1 MSAPLRPQP
10 VSLGRKVRAQLEG
23 LRTRVRL
30 ALFGRGAA
38 RVVGVLLLWWAVSY
52 ALDRPLRLAWG
63 TRALLFALGLGATG
77 WTIWR
82 RLVQPLSRDL
92 PDVELARALERANPS
107 LRWRLLSAV
116 QFAVKAALPGTSVEL
131 TEEVVREAETLA
143 SAPLEHAPAV
153 PYEPVLKRVGLA
165 GLGIALAVA
174 LASGFPSEAGTWCE
188 RNLRLSRTAMWPQDT
203 YLELVQVNGRDLAEF
218 GQEIRIPR
226 GADVEFAVR
235 VRAGVAPRRVYL
247 ITEGL
252 PGADAPAPFDDLG
265 PRVTNRFRLQVE
277 RVPNDFTFWIEGGDS
292 KIGPFQV
299 RAVIPPFVEAIEI
312 EARPPAYTG
321 RPAKTLTLES
331 SSLSFPAGTELVVR
345 ARLSKPLREAWI
357 SERASG
363 AEVTSRLP
371 CTLSPVAGE
380 TQNRKVERRWVVDH
394 TVQLTLGVLDEDY
407 AELPQPPQF
416 SVVAVPDK
424 APSSRLELSGVGLNV
439 TRRAKIAYR
448 ITGRDDYGLS
458 AGELRVEPGGRP
470 ERKKPKPGEKEPKP
484 PEGGWP
490 SDELR
495 VIPAEPAMSGPEASA
510 AGVLDLKDLRLEPK
524 MSLRLWAEVRD
535 GKPGDVQDGPSAT
548 ITLRVVSEE
557 QLLNELLRRLYEQR
571 QLLEKLARDEDDL
584 GRALASQ
591 DEEAY
596 KRGVAVHHDVGRTI
610 ARSAKEIRAV
620 ITEMESNDILD
631 GPTRGR
637 LTTEV
642 VVALGD
648 LRQNEL
654 LLATNTA
661 EILERAPEA
670 ERPALAGGAAQAA
683 RDLADAIRAIADRM
697 GRIEELAEVVAQL
710 KRIIRKQ
717 RALMDKSK
725 KE

>member
-1 MSAPLRPQP
+1 MSAPLK
-10 VSLGRKVRAQLEG
+10 LGPKVRAQLEG

-38 RVVGVLLLWWAVSY
+38 RVVGVLLAWWAISY

-63 TRALLFALGLGATG
+63 TRALLFGLGFAATG
-77 WTIWR
+77 WTAWR
-82 RLVQPLSRDL
+82 RLIQPLNREL
-92 PDVELARALERANPS
+92 PDAELARALERANPS

-143 SAPLEHAPAV
+143 SGELEHAPAV

-165 GLGIALAVA
+165 GLGVALLVA
-174 LASGFPSEAGTWCE
+174 LASGFPSEAHTWCQ
-188 RNLRLSRTAMWPQDT
+188 RNLQLSKTAMWPQDT
-203 YLELVQVNGRDLAEF
+203 YLELVSVNGCPMAEL
-218 GQEIRIPR
+218 GQEIRVPR
-226 GADVEFAVR
+226 GADIELAVR
-235 VRAGVAPRRVYL
+235 VREGVAPRRVYL
-247 ITEGL
+247 IAEGL

-265 PRVTNRFRLQVE
+265 PQSREARYRLQVE
-277 RVPNDFTFWIEGGDS
+277 RVPNDFSFSVEGGDS
-292 KIGPFQV
+292 RIGPFQIK
-299 RAVIPPFVEAIEI
+299 AVIPPFVDGIELEAK
-312 EARPPAYTG
+312 PPAYTG

-345 ARLSKPLREAWI
+345 ARVSKPLREAWLT
-357 SERASG
+357 ERATG

-371 CTLSPVAGE
+371 CTLSALPGE
-380 TQNRKVERRWVVDH
+380 TGKRVLERRWVVDH
-394 TVQLTLGVLDEDY
+394 TVQLTLNVLDEDH

-470 ERKKPKPGEKEPKP
+470 ERKPVKPGEKEPKP

-490 SDELR
+490 TDELQ
-495 VIPAEPAMSGPEASA
+495 VIPAQPAMSGPEASA
-510 AGVLDLKDLRLEPK
+510 SGVLDLKALRLEPK

-535 GKPGDVQDGPSAT
+535 SKPGDAQDGPSAT

-584 GRALASQ
+584 GRSLASQ
-591 DEEAY
+591 DTEAY
-596 KRGVAVHHDVGRTI
+596 GRSVAVHHDVGRTI
-610 ARSAKEIRAV
+610 GRTAKEIRAV

-631 GPTRGR
+631 GPTRAR

-642 VVALGD
+642 VQALGD

-654 LLATNTA
+654 SLATSTA
-661 EILERAPEA
+661 EALQQGGEA
-670 ERPALAGGAAQAA
+670 EQPALAADAAQAS

-697 GRIEELAEVVAQL
+697 GRIEELAEIVAQL

>member
-1 MSAPLRPQP
+1 MSAPLKLGPQ
-10 VSLGRKVRAQLEG
+10 VRAQLEG

-38 RVVGVLLLWWAVSY
+38 RVVGVLLAWWAISY
-52 ALDRPLRLAWG
+52 VLDRPLRLAWG
-63 TRALLFALGLGATG
+63 TRTLVFALGLGLVG

-82 RLVQPLSRDL
+82 RLIRPLSHEL
-92 PDVELARALERANPS
+92 PDTELARALERANPS
-107 LRWRLLSAV
+107 LQWRLLSAV
-116 QFAVKAALPGTSVEL
+116 QFALKAALPGTSLEL

-143 SAPLEHAPAV
+143 SGELDHAPAV
-153 PYEPVLKRVGLA
+153 PSQPVLKRVGLA
-165 GLGIALAVA
+165 GLGLALVFA
-174 LASGFPSEAGTWCE
+174 LSSGFPSEAETWCH
-188 RNLRLSRTAMWPQDT
+188 RNLLLSQTAMWPQDT
-203 YLELVQVNGRDLAEF
+203 YLELVSVNGRAMAEV
-218 GQEIRIPR
+218 GQEIRVPR
-226 GADVEFAVR
+226 GADIELAVR
-235 VRAGVAPRRVYL
+235 VREGVAPRRVYL
-247 ITEGL
+247 SAEGL

-265 PRVTNRFRLQVE
+265 PQSRQARYRLQVE

-292 KIGPFQV
+292 KIGPFQIK
-299 RAVIPPFVEAIEI
+299 AVIPPFVDAIEL

-331 SSLSFPAGTELVVR
+331 SSLSFPSGTELVVR
-345 ARLSKPLREAWI
+345 ARVSKPLREAWLT
-357 SERASG
+357 ERATG
-363 AEVTSRLP
+363 AEVTSRLD
-371 CTLSPVAGE
+371 CTLSALPGE
-380 TQNRKVERRWVVDH
+380 TGKRVLERRWVVDH
-394 TVQLTLGVLDEDY
+394 TVQLTLSVLDEDH

-470 ERKKPKPGEKEPKP
+470 ERKEPKEGEKEPKP

-490 SDELR
+490 TDALQ
-495 VIPAEPAMSGPEASA
+495 VVPAEPAMTGPEASA
-510 AGVLDLKDLRLEPK
+510 EGVLDLKTLRLEPK

-535 GKPGDVQDGPSAT
+535 GKPGDAQDGPSAT
-548 ITLRVVSEE
+548 ITLRVVTEE

-591 DEEAY
+591 DEEAF
-596 KRGVAVHHDVGRTI
+596 KRSVAVHHDVGRTL
-610 ARSAKEIRAV
+610 ARATKEISAV

-637 LTTEV
+637 LQTEV
-642 VVALGD
+642 VAALNL

-654 LLATNTA
+654 SLATSTA
-661 EILERAPEA
+661 EAVQQAGEA
-670 ERPALAGGAAQAA
+670 ERPGLAGDAAQAS

-697 GRIEELAEVVAQL
+697 GRIEELAEIVAQL

-725 KE
+725 GE